1 MNSLLETNMLEEGI
15 ARFAN
20 QEEQLSKT
28 GILGTVDTK
37 LVKGALPL
45 VSNAIA
51 KELEMVSRTTSRP
64 FWFYALDNLSND
76 TTAYIGLNYAFIG
89 VGQYTDVTNICT
101 NIGKQ
106 ICVELWAKNF
116 EEDNPKLFKRLFEMA
131 KRNHNSPR
139 HRLKAMSAVASREGL
154 GVDRWT
160 TEQLVNVGQ
169 AVLNCVMV
177 GSGLFEVYDRPKKK
191 FFVKNLGLTE
201 VGRRLEIG
209 RAHV

>member
-76 TTAYIGLNYAFIG
+76 TTI
-89 VGQYTDVTNICT
+89 
-101 NIGKQ
+101 
-106 ICVELWAKNF
+106 
-116 EEDNPKLFKRLFEMA
+116 
-131 KRNHNSPR
+131 
-139 HRLKAMSAVASREGL
+139 
-154 GVDRWT
+154 
-160 TEQLVNVGQ
+160 LV
-169 AVLNCVMV
+169 CW
-177 GSGLFEVYDRPKKK
+177 
-191 FFVKNLGLTE
+191 
-201 VGRRLEIG
+201 I
-209 RAHV
+209 HI